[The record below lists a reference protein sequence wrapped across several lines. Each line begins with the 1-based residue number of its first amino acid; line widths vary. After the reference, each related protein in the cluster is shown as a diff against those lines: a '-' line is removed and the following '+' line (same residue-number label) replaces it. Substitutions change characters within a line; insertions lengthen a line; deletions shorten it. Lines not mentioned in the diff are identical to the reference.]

1 MSPRRLPAVS
11 VALAAVVLVTSCG
24 NDGLD
29 SESVDDIVDS
39 WVDIVCADDPEVA
52 DEAPG
57 ESDAVRYVT
66 CYSYLPDDKITDG
79 ERATLSVFEDAAST
93 TTRAE
98 DDPSSSD
105 CDVAYSVVV
114 GPRWISKL
122 DGGARADEL
131 AAAGGTVVCES
142 N

>member
-1 MSPRRLPAVS
+1 MSTRRLPAVS
-11 VALAAVVLVTSCG
+11 VAIAAVVLVASCG

-29 SESVDDIVDS
+29 SDAVDDSVDS
-39 WVDIVCADDPEVA
+39 WVDIVCADDPTVS

-66 CYSYLPDDKITDG
+66 CYSSLPDDDITDG
-79 ERATLSVFEDAAST
+79 ERASLAVFEDAAST
-93 TTRAE
+93 TSRAK
-98 DDPSSSD
+98 DDPASSD

-122 DGGARADEL
+122 DGGSRVDEL

-142 N
+142 S